1 MNCVKILLITLGLMW
16 TAALHAGQNDSIA
29 TESADTVQSPFFSH
43 VKLRTNLIWWLTATP
58 NIGVEFPLGDDSRWS
73 LGANIGYNP
82 WKNQPWTD
90 NGKLRHLLTA
100 LEVRRWTRPEALRP
114 QSFDKIAKRS
124 SFWGADLFYSH
135 YNVGMLHLPFGIY
148 PSLRDEYKQGDM
160 VGVGLFGG
168 YSWRISRNFRIEAE
182 AGLGWGYAKYKRHDC
197 DGCLKGENEK
207 GFLLPKLALNLVLD
221 PLKRRKPAAAPQV
234 AEPVEAVQPAE
245 PVVETPAPAVP
256 APAPKAEPRYASLAD
271 SLAEI
276 FPCVAHISEY
286 RPYTPDR
293 ILRKEKGMLYV
304 HFPVNVSRIE
314 DGFRNNSETLAQ
326 IVSLTRQI
334 AADSSSEVRLI
345 QIVGLASIEGSDTH
359 NLRLSERRAKALRD
373 YIIAQVP
380 GITADRFEVTG
391 GGEAWTEFRD
401 QVNDLRDSGQLSNSE
416 IDQVLRIIDSVP
428 DLQQREQQLKRLN
441 RGSTYRKLTES
452 TLMSDQRNSG
462 YVHIYFDRTGQQK

>member
-1 MNCVKILLITLGLMW
+1 MKCVKTYLITFGLIW
-16 TAALHAGQNDSIA
+16 TAALGAAQNDSIVP
-29 TESADTVQSPFFSH
+29 ESADTVQSPFFSH

-58 NIGVEFPLGDDSRWS
+58 NLGVEFPLGDDSRWS
-73 LGANIGYNP
+73 VGANIGYNP
-82 WKNQPWTD
+82 WKNQPWTG

-100 LEVRRWTRPEALRP
+100 LEVRRWTHPEALRP
-114 QSFDKIAKRS
+114 RSFDNIGKRS
-124 SFWGADLFYSH
+124 SFWGADIFYSH
-135 YNVGMLHLPFGIY
+135 YNVGMLHLPFGIS
-148 PSLRDEYKQGDM
+148 PSLREEYKQGDL
-160 VGVGLFGG
+160 VGLGLFGG
-168 YSWRISRNFRIEAE
+168 YSWRIGRHFRLEAE

-197 DGCLKGENEK
+197 DGCLQGESKKN
-207 GFLLPKLALNLVLD
+207 FLVPKLALNLVLD
-221 PLKRRKPAAAPQV
+221 PLKRQKAAGTPQITEPAEV
-234 AEPVEAVQPAE
+234 VEPVE
-245 PVVETPAPAVP
+245 PVKETPVPVTVP
-256 APAPKAEPRYASLAD
+256 APIAKPRYACVAD

-304 HFPVNVSRIE
+304 HFPVNESRIE
-314 DGFRNNSETLAQ
+314 DGFRDNSETLDR
-326 IVSLTRQI
+326 IVNLTRQI
-334 AADSSSEVRLI
+334 AADSGSEVKLI

-359 NLRLSERRAKALRD
+359 NLGLSERRANALRD
-373 YIIAQVP
+373 YIIARVP
-380 GITADRFEVTG
+380 GIKADRFEVTG

-416 IDQVLRIIDSVP
+416 IDEVLRIIDSVP